1 MPTSHAAYTGST
13 TNMLVVPE
21 VSPHGETSGSVSSAH
36 FPITTAL
43 CAISDQR
50 WEWVP
55 EVEAPVVPVG
65 MALMC
70 QGCPGRSQCL
80 MWAVGT
86 KSDGYWAG
94 STRADREEL
103 LRRRSVSIDA
113 VDVLQRERK
122 AVDNAQHPPGVGSLK
137 SYRAGCKCHECRRLN
152 AARTRRNRTRA
163 KGSEQC
169 GLISRG
175 HG

>member
-1 MPTSHAAYTGST
+1 MTTSHAAYSEPT

-21 VSPHGETSGSVSSAH
+21 VSPRGEASGSVSAAD

-43 CAISDQR
+43 CATSDRR

-55 EVEAPVVPVG
+55 HVEAPIVPEE

-70 QGCPGRSQCL
+70 QGCLGRSQCL
-80 MWAVGT
+80 LWAIGT

-94 STRADREEL
+94 STRADRAEL
-103 LRRRSVSIDA
+103 LRRRSVSIEA

-122 AVDNAQHPPGVGSLK
+122 AVDNAQHPPGVGSLRF
-137 SYRAGCKCHECRRLN
+137 YRKGCRCHECRRLN
-152 AARTRRNRTRA
+152 AARTRRNRARA
-163 KGSEQC
+163 TGESKC
-169 GLISRG
+169 
-175 HG
+175 